1 MWFSS
6 HMVVFLHWFPPFGVV
21 LVSASRERRASSGGE
36 PDAVG
41 LPDAGQTGFAGANL
55 DCLGLGGTPT
65 SSIWQTI
72 REDCI
77 YKCVARRSSVKSVCL
92 IDPSRAIQRE
102 SPVPCLPPPAPG
114 LPVVDEI
121 GVADDGN
128 RVACR
133 VNQAVSLQRFQ
144 PDFHHCGVHA
154 RQTGDHLRV
163 VWNAVR
169 DE

>member
-1 MWFSS
+1 
-6 HMVVFLHWFPPFGVV
+6 MVVFLHRLPPSCVV
-21 LVSASRERRASSGGE
+21 LFLRRGSDADHRAISRMSWVCPMMGRRDLRE
-36 PDAVG
+36 QI
-41 LPDAGQTGFAGANL
+41 LFAGG
-55 DCLGLGGTPT
+55 LGLAPT
-65 SSIWQTI
+65 SSAQRGIWQTI
-72 REDCI
+72 REDCM

-144 PDFHHCGVHA
+144 PAFHHCGVHA